1 MSCSELAPGHYGHI
15 TREELARKSPFQR
28 SNLESRDASQQEL
41 SKCESAPSEQA
52 CGHRLRPHV
61 KGKVKGAKGIRLKR
75 FTV

>member
-1 MSCSELAPGHYGHI
+1 MRN
-15 TREELARKSPFQR
+15 REMPKCEIATWSFGDRD
-28 SNLESRDASQQEL
+28 LESRDASQQEFATCEIP
-41 SKCESAPSEQA
+41 KCRNAKTPFGVG